1 MSELTAKEN
10 IKTADTVK
18 RITATAVMAALT
30 TLMTAYIFHIPVGVN
45 GGYVHLGDTMIYL
58 AAAFLPLPYAC
69 AAGAIGGGL
78 ADLLTAPVW
87 APATIIIKMLICLP
101 FSSKGTKLVTKRNVV
116 ALFLAFAISATGYY
130 IAEGIMFGFTA
141 SSLAAAVA
149 SLGVTA
155 GLALQGSLS
164 NFAGGLLILV
174 LHPFRVGD
182 YIIEDTHKNEGT
194 VIEISVFY
202 TKLRTID
209 NKIIVIPNG
218 TLANTSLTNATKSDR
233 RQMDLVV
240 PIGYDADIKKAKDI
254 LMELVEAENRRLPED
269 VNVFVKEL
277 GASSVDLGL
286 RFWVPT
292 DQYWPVR
299 WQLLEDIKIRF
310 DAEKISIPFQQVDVN
325 IKQ

>member
-1 MSELTAKEN
+1 MILMSQVLSDN
-10 IKTADTVK
+10 LIKNLDEG
-18 RITATAVMAALT
+18 VMKSWLQSVFPSVLGFFWSVVLAL
-30 TLMTAYIFHIPVGVN
+30 LIAYIGGKIINLVRRMFQKSLRRRDAEEGVCQFADQVLK
-45 GGYVHLGDTMIYL
+45 YFLWIVIIVIILGL
-58 AAAFLPLPYAC
+58 
-69 AAGAIGGGL
+69 
-78 ADLLTAPVW
+78 
-87 APATIIIKMLICLP
+87 
-101 FSSKGTKLVTKRNVV
+101 
-116 ALFLAFAISATGYY
+116 
-130 IAEGIMFGFTA
+130 FGFTA

-254 LMELVEAENRRLPED
+254 LMELVEAEKRRLPED

>member
-1 MSELTAKEN
+1 MILMSQVLSDTL
-10 IKTADTVK
+10 IKNLDEGVLK
-18 RITATAVMAALT
+18 SWLESVLPSVLGFFWSVVLAL
-30 TLMTAYIFHIPVGVN
+30 LVAYIGGRIITIVRRVFRKSLHRRNAEEGVCQFADQVLK
-45 GGYVHLGDTMIYL
+45 Y
-58 AAAFLPLPYAC
+58 FL
-69 AAGAIGGGL
+69 
-78 ADLLTAPVW
+78 W
-87 APATIIIKMLICLP
+87 II
-101 FSSKGTKLVTKRNVV
+101 V
-116 ALFLAFAISATGYY
+116 FAIILSL
-130 IAEGIMFGFTA
+130 FGFTA

-209 NKIIVIPNG
+209 NKIIVVPNG
-218 TLANTSLTNATKSDR
+218 TLANNSLTNATKSDR
-233 RQMDLVV
+233 RQMDLII
-240 PIGYDADIKKAKDI
+240 PIGYDADIKKAKGI
-254 LMELVEAENRRLPED
+254 LTELVEAEDRRLPED

-310 DAEKISIPFQQVDVN
+310 DAEGISIPFQQVDVN

>member
-1 MSELTAKEN
+1 MILMSQVLSDN
-10 IKTADTVK
+10 LIKNLDEGVLK
-18 RITATAVMAALT
+18 SWLQSVLPSVRGFFWSVVLAL
-30 TLMTAYIFHIPVGVN
+30 LVAYIGGRIITIVRRMFGKSLHRRNAEEGVCQFADQVLK
-45 GGYVHLGDTMIYL
+45 Y
-58 AAAFLPLPYAC
+58 FL
-69 AAGAIGGGL
+69 
-78 ADLLTAPVW
+78 W
-87 APATIIIKMLICLP
+87 II
-101 FSSKGTKLVTKRNVV
+101 V
-116 ALFLAFAISATGYY
+116 FAIILSL
-130 IAEGIMFGFTA
+130 FGFTA

-209 NKIIVIPNG
+209 NKIIVVPNG
-218 TLANTSLTNATKSDR
+218 TLVNNSLTNATKSDR

-254 LMELVEAENRRLPED
+254 LMQLVEAEDRRLPED

-292 DQYWPVR
+292 DQYWLVR

-310 DAEKISIPFQQVDVN
+310 DAEGISIPFQQVDVN

>member
-1 MSELTAKEN
+1 MILMSQVLSDN
-10 IKTADTVK
+10 LIKNLDEG
-18 RITATAVMAALT
+18 VMKSWLQSVLPSVLGFFWSVVLAL
-30 TLMTAYIFHIPVGVN
+30 LIAYIGGKIIHLVRRMFQKSLRRRDAEEGVCQFADQVLK
-45 GGYVHLGDTMIYL
+45 YFLWIVIIVIILGL
-58 AAAFLPLPYAC
+58 
-69 AAGAIGGGL
+69 
-78 ADLLTAPVW
+78 
-87 APATIIIKMLICLP
+87 
-101 FSSKGTKLVTKRNVV
+101 
-116 ALFLAFAISATGYY
+116 
-130 IAEGIMFGFTA
+130 FGFTA

-254 LMELVEAENRRLPED
+254 LMELVEAEKRRLPED

>member
-1 MSELTAKEN
+1 MILMSQVLSDN
-10 IKTADTVK
+10 LIKNLDEG
-18 RITATAVMAALT
+18 VMKNWLQSVLPSVLGFFWSVVLAL
-30 TLMTAYIFHIPVGVN
+30 LVAYIGGKIIGVVRKMFVKSLHRRN
-45 GGYVHLGDTMIYL
+45 AEEGVCQFADQVLKY
-58 AAAFLPLPYAC
+58 FLW
-69 AAGAIGGGL
+69 I
-78 ADLLTAPVW
+78 VVIV
-87 APATIIIKMLICLP
+87 IILSL
-101 FSSKGTKLVTKRNVV
+101 
-116 ALFLAFAISATGYY
+116 
-130 IAEGIMFGFTA
+130 FGFTA

-218 TLANTSLTNATKSDR
+218 TLANNSLTNATKSDR

-254 LMELVEAENRRLPED
+254 LMELVEAEDRRLPED

-310 DAEKISIPFQQVDVN
+310 DAEGISIPFQQVDVN

>member
-1 MSELTAKEN
+1 MILMSQVLSDN
-10 IKTADTVK
+10 LIKNLDEG
-18 RITATAVMAALT
+18 VMKSWLQSVLPSVLGFFWSVVLAL
-30 TLMTAYIFHIPVGVN
+30 LIAYIGGKIINLVRRMFQKSLHRRDAEEGVCQFADQVLK
-45 GGYVHLGDTMIYL
+45 YFLWIVIIVIILGL
-58 AAAFLPLPYAC
+58 
-69 AAGAIGGGL
+69 
-78 ADLLTAPVW
+78 
-87 APATIIIKMLICLP
+87 
-101 FSSKGTKLVTKRNVV
+101 
-116 ALFLAFAISATGYY
+116 
-130 IAEGIMFGFTA
+130 FGFTA

-240 PIGYDADIKKAKDI
+240 PIGYDADIKKAKK
-254 LMELVEAENRRLPED
+254 RRLPED

>member
-1 MSELTAKEN
+1 MILMSQVLSDN
-10 IKTADTVK
+10 LIKNLDEG
-18 RITATAVMAALT
+18 VMKSWLQSVLPSVLGFFWSVVLAL
-30 TLMTAYIFHIPVGVN
+30 LIAYIGGKIINLVRRMFQKSLHRRDAEEGVCQFADQVLK
-45 GGYVHLGDTMIYL
+45 YFLWIVIIVIILGL
-58 AAAFLPLPYAC
+58 
-69 AAGAIGGGL
+69 
-78 ADLLTAPVW
+78 
-87 APATIIIKMLICLP
+87 
-101 FSSKGTKLVTKRNVV
+101 
-116 ALFLAFAISATGYY
+116 
-130 IAEGIMFGFTA
+130 FGFTA

-286 RFWVPT
+286 RFWVLT

>member
-1 MSELTAKEN
+1 MILMSQVLSDN
-10 IKTADTVK
+10 LIKNLDEGVMKSWLQSVLPSVLGFFWSVVLALLIAYSGGKIINLVRRMFQKSLRRRDAEEGVCQFADQVLK
-18 RITATAVMAALT
+18 YFLWIV
-30 TLMTAYIFHIPVGVN
+30 IIVII
-45 GGYVHLGDTMIYL
+45 LGL
-58 AAAFLPLPYAC
+58 
-69 AAGAIGGGL
+69 
-78 ADLLTAPVW
+78 
-87 APATIIIKMLICLP
+87 
-101 FSSKGTKLVTKRNVV
+101 
-116 ALFLAFAISATGYY
+116 
-130 IAEGIMFGFTA
+130 FGFTA

>member
-1 MSELTAKEN
+1 MILMSQVLSDN
-10 IKTADTVK
+10 LIKNLDEG
-18 RITATAVMAALT
+18 VMKSWLQSVLPSVLGFFWSVVLAL
-30 TLMTAYIFHIPVGVN
+30 LIAYIGGKIIHLVRRMFQKSLHRRDAEEGVCQFADQVLK
-45 GGYVHLGDTMIYL
+45 YFLWIVIIVIILGL
-58 AAAFLPLPYAC
+58 
-69 AAGAIGGGL
+69 
-78 ADLLTAPVW
+78 
-87 APATIIIKMLICLP
+87 
-101 FSSKGTKLVTKRNVV
+101 
-116 ALFLAFAISATGYY
+116 
-130 IAEGIMFGFTA
+130 FGFTA

-240 PIGYDADIKKAKDI
+240 SIGYDADIKKAKDI

-310 DAEKISIPFQQVDVN
+310 DAEEISIPFQQVDVN

>member
-1 MSELTAKEN
+1 MILMSQVLSDN
-10 IKTADTVK
+10 LIKNLDEG
-18 RITATAVMAALT
+18 VMKSWLQSVLPSVLGFFWSVVLAL
-30 TLMTAYIFHIPVGVN
+30 LIAYIGGKIINLVRRMFQKSLHRRDAEEGVCQFADQVLK
-45 GGYVHLGDTMIYL
+45 YFLWIVIIVIILGL
-58 AAAFLPLPYAC
+58 
-69 AAGAIGGGL
+69 
-78 ADLLTAPVW
+78 
-87 APATIIIKMLICLP
+87 
-101 FSSKGTKLVTKRNVV
+101 
-116 ALFLAFAISATGYY
+116 
-130 IAEGIMFGFTA
+130 FGFTA

-286 RFWVPT
+286 RFWVPPN
-292 DQYWPVR
+292 QYWPVR

>member
-1 MSELTAKEN
+1 MILMSQVLSDSL
-10 IKTADTVK
+10 IKNLDEGVLK
-18 RITATAVMAALT
+18 SWLQSVLPSVLGFFWSVVLAL
-30 TLMTAYIFHIPVGVN
+30 LVAYIGGRIITIVRRMFGKSLHRRSAEEGVCQFADQVLK
-45 GGYVHLGDTMIYL
+45 Y
-58 AAAFLPLPYAC
+58 FL
-69 AAGAIGGGL
+69 
-78 ADLLTAPVW
+78 W
-87 APATIIIKMLICLP
+87 II
-101 FSSKGTKLVTKRNVV
+101 V
-116 ALFLAFAISATGYY
+116 FAIILSL
-130 IAEGIMFGFTA
+130 FGFTA

-164 NFAGGLLILV
+164 NFAGGLLILL

-209 NKIIVIPNG
+209 NKIIVVPNG
-218 TLANTSLTNATKSDR
+218 TLANNSLTNATKSDR

-254 LMELVEAENRRLPED
+254 LMQLVEAEDRRLPED

-310 DAEKISIPFQQVDVN
+310 DAEGISIPFQQVDVN

>member
-1 MSELTAKEN
+1 MILMSQVLSDN
-10 IKTADTVK
+10 LIKNLDEG
-18 RITATAVMAALT
+18 VMKSWLQSVLGFFWSVVLAL
-30 TLMTAYIFHIPVGVN
+30 LVAYIGGKIIGIVRKMFVKSLHRRDAEEGVCQFADQVLK
-45 GGYVHLGDTMIYL
+45 Y
-58 AAAFLPLPYAC
+58 FLW
-69 AAGAIGGGL
+69 I
-78 ADLLTAPVW
+78 VVIV
-87 APATIIIKMLICLP
+87 IILSL
-101 FSSKGTKLVTKRNVV
+101 
-116 ALFLAFAISATGYY
+116 
-130 IAEGIMFGFTA
+130 FGFTA

-182 YIIEDTHKNEGT
+182 YIIEDTHGNEGT

-218 TLANTSLTNATKSDR
+218 TLANNSLTNATKSDR

-254 LMELVEAENRRLPED
+254 LMELVEAEDRRLPED

-310 DAEKISIPFQQVDVN
+310 DAEEISIPFQQVDVN